1 MEVSPALSFGL
12 WLIWIGGA
20 LLLPSFPFLPMLCAV
35 PLLMLAVRPGAR
47 RRLKAV
53 LWMMGSLGLGL
64 WLVHGGV
71 LSAWIAGGTSVP
83 GRGAW
88 AFSLW
93 MRILAVVSS
102 GQLWLEAVT
111 VPRLVESLLF
121 GPIPVRFGYL
131 IASPLLLAEQIK
143 LRWGQIREAQLARGI
158 AEIGRA
164 HV

>member
-1 MEVSPALSFGL
+1 MCSSDLV
-12 WLIWIGGA
+12 
-20 LLLPSFPFLPMLCAV
+20 V
-35 PLLMLAVRPGAR
+35 PLLTLAVWPGAR

-64 WLVHGGV
+64 WLVHGGA
-71 LSAWIAGGTSVP
+71 LSTWIPGGTSVP

-131 IASPLLLAEQIK
+131 IASPLLLAEQIR
-143 LRWGQIREAQLARGI
+143 LRWEQIWDELLANACAYIQRV
-158 AEIGRA
+158 EELLPTSRPSPSKTRA
-164 HV
+164 CTRP